1 MAKKKGR
8 KFSINLIIVGLVSG
22 MLTTFSLMCIPCL
35 MAAYPSIGLF
45 FALAGALFLLLAR
58 NSWIFIVLGVL
69 LIALGF
75 LLSLSKRNK
84 CG

>member
-1 MAKKKGR
+1 MAKKKKD
-8 KFSINLIIVGLVSG
+8 KFSINLMIIGVVSG
-22 MLTTFSLMCIPCL
+22 MLATFSLMCIPCL

-45 FALAGALFLLLAR
+45 FALMGALFLLLAR
-58 NSWIFIVLGVL
+58 NSWVLVVLGVL
-69 LIALGF
+69 LIVLGF

>member
-1 MAKKKGR
+1 MAKKKKD
-8 KFSINLIIVGLVSG
+8 KFSINLIIMGVVSG
-22 MLTTFSLMCIPCL
+22 MLATFSLMCIPCL
-35 MAAYPSIGLF
+35 MAAYPSMGLF
-45 FALAGALFLLLAR
+45 FALVGASFLLLAR
-58 NSWIFIVLGVL
+58 NSWVLIVLGVL